1 MRSPV
6 SLAHWPVTRSLQTPP
21 YKFEDPTFGSCA
33 VLGVHGGGKVRGV
46 KASVLISAVLN
57 VLGINGF
64 NTLDCGDNWKKPDSE
79 ENQDSR
85 TTFSCWWRNIYG
97 AAICG
102 SYSAASLC
110 PQGLWVKH
118 RAKGQHVLLFSLD
131 FDC

>member
-33 VLGVHGGGKVRGV
+33 VLGWSGE
-46 KASVLISAVLN
+46 N

>member
-1 MRSPV
+1 M
-6 SLAHWPVTRSLQTPP
+6 H
-21 YKFEDPTFGSCA
+21 
-33 VLGVHGGGKVRGV
+33 VHTSK
-46 KASVLISAVLN
+46 IPQN

-102 SYSAASLC
+102 VGIRTAI
-110 PQGLWVKH
+110 
-118 RAKGQHVLLFSLD
+118 
-131 FDC
+131 